1 MRKQT
6 LTAGD
11 SLFKR
16 LPWIHFESPT
26 ERQLNNSTLVNSD
39 AQYVVQR
46 GEYKWYWYGVTFWQ
60 MLRYAFCRVIVAA
73 MAATPAALAIGVAI
87 SYPAMGAVFML
98 FAMAGLLISAQLL
111 REVCNIRRINPAW

>member
-1 MRKQT
+1 MTKQT
-6 LTAGD
+6 LVAGD

-111 REVCNIRRINPAW
+111 MEVCNIRRINPAW